1 MSHVKIAIR
10 YLKGSFIPDVIATVP
25 LYLATRFQNDPCYI
39 EEESGANF
47 SVVLKL
53 VRLVRIKRIFTLFD
67 TKRVNKLAEL
77 LFSGQPRN
85 KKVVYSLIM
94 KNVYSVFRLILLTII
109 ITYFIGCF
117 FYLWS
122 NLF

>member
-1 MSHVKIAIR
+1 M
-10 YLKGSFIPDVIATVP
+10 P
-25 LYLATRFQNDPCYI
+25 LYLLTRYANSPCFI

-47 SVVLKL
+47 GVVLKL

-67 TKRVNKLAEL
+67 TKRVNIIAKV
-77 LFSGQPRN
+77 LFSGQPKN
-85 KKVVYSLIM
+85 KQVVYSLIM
-94 KNVYSVFRLILLTII
+94 KNIYSVFRLILLTVII
-109 ITYFIGCF
+109 MYFIGCF